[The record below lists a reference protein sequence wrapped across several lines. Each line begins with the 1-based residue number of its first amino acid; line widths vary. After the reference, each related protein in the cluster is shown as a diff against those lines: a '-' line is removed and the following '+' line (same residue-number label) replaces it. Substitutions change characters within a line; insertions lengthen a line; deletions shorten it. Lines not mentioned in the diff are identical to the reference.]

1 MSGVGGLIMCVL
13 VCGALSFLFS
23 GMEAGVFSL
32 NRFRLRHLAR
42 RGHAQAA
49 ALVRYLDRPES
60 FLWTVLC
67 GNTLANFV
75 VFGIGATVA
84 YKHLVRQPVAAVTA
98 YAAFV
103 FLFYTVSDLL
113 PKMVFRAQPERFCF
127 AMVRPFMV
135 VQRLLHPL
143 VWVVEWVSRIISG
156 LLSSHIKRMLTA
168 RTELRLMMEDSL
180 RDMPGEE
187 QALIRRVLALEN
199 TQIRHLA
206 RPLAEVVAVEAD
218 TPLEQALS
226 LAHGHGLSR
235 LPVWGVQGGRK
246 QIIGMIDVDAL
257 VFGDGQE
264 AKSRAGECLSPMPQL
279 DEDLPAD
286 VALARLRRAGQR
298 MAVVVQRDGTPVGL
312 LSVSD
317 ILETIFGKTDF

>member
-1 MSGVGGLIMCVL
+1 MSGMGGLIMCVL

-32 NRFRLRHLAR
+32 NRFRLRHMAR

-49 ALVRYLDRPES
+49 ALVRYLDQPES

-84 YKHLVRQPVAAVTA
+84 YKHLIRHPAAAVTA
-98 YAAFV
+98 YAGFV
-103 FLFYTVSDLL
+103 FLFYTISDLL
-113 PKMVFRAQPERFCF
+113 PKMLFRAQPERFCF
-127 AMVRPFMV
+127 AMVRPFIV
-135 VQRLLHPL
+135 VQRMLHPL
-143 VWVVEWVSRIISG
+143 VWIVEWVSRIISR

-199 TQIRHLA
+199 TQIRHIA
-206 RPLAEVVAVEAD
+206 RPLAEVVAVQVD
-218 TPLEQALS
+218 TPLEQVLG
-226 LAHGHGLSR
+226 LAQDHGLAR
-235 LPVWGVQGGRK
+235 LPVWGIQDGRK
-246 QIIGMIDVDAL
+246 RVIGMIDVDAL
-257 VFGDGQE
+257 IFGEG
-264 AKSRAGECLSPMPQL
+264 ANGKSSAGECLSPIPQL

-286 VALARLRRAGQR
+286 VALARLRMAGQR

-312 LSVSD
+312 ISMSD